1 MIFLDV
7 NNDFSKLLID
17 NVNNDEKQDLT
28 AEERMQLIAKA
39 TLDKRLNARD
49 LKLYNYIICYEYLGF
64 TQEEISELLDLS
76 RSNINKSL
84 EKLAA
89 FNYIEKKEVKAE
101 GETRKKMTYIPK
113 GLGQTG
119 FINCSS
125 DAIIR
130 ALNVS
135 NVMDSKL
142 KYNYCSV
149 EELKN
154 SRLRIDEYKNC
165 INIIEENYNSEDEYA
180 RDKAYSLVKSFSTS
194 SKKGDAINNLKG
206 RIEDVR
212 KEINDTQVMSRKL
225 NQFSNSLKSNLLNE
239 DAVQAVLSNECAKVI
254 LFLDR
259 AVDENFINFKE
270 KYLDNYIRF
279 VCAFTDL
286 SKNEDFFKLY
296 YENKKPELS
305 FSQMI
310 KLLGFNHREVP
321 RVRQGVI
328 EYIKLNFRT
337 FIESIDKTKL
347 TENAKSLLAEIEK
360 LADECIVSDAVYN
373 TKEIALILYITE
385 QKRSIKIDTGLS
397 FDAFVELY
405 NPDLLQ
411 TIKEL
416 ERAKSDNYELKKKYN
431 VC

>member
-1 MIFLDV
+1 MIFLDI
-7 NNDFSKLLID
+7 NKDFSKMLID

-89 FNYIEKKEVKAE
+89 FNYIEKKEVEAE
-101 GETRKKMTYIPK
+101 YETRKKMTYIPK

-119 FINCSS
+119 FISCSS

-154 SRLRIDEYKNC
+154 FKLRIDEYKNC
-165 INIIEENYNSEDEYA
+165 INIIEEHYNDEDEYA
-180 RDKAYSLVKSFSTS
+180 RKKAYSLVESFSTS
-194 SKKGDAINNLKG
+194 LKKDDALKNLRC
-206 RIEDVR
+206 RIEDIE
-212 KEINDTQVMSRKL
+212 KEINDTQVMTRKL
-225 NQFSNSLKSNLLNE
+225 NQFSNSLKSNVLNE
-239 DAVQAVLSNECAKVI
+239 EAVQVVLSNEDAKVI

-259 AVDENFINFKE
+259 VADENFMNFKE
-270 KYLDNYIRF
+270 KYLDDYIKF
-279 VCAFTDL
+279 TCAFTDL
-286 SKNEDFFKLY
+286 TENEDFFKLY
-296 YENKKPELS
+296 YENKKTKLS

-310 KLLGFNHREVP
+310 KMLGFNHREVP
-321 RVRQGVI
+321 HVRQRAIRYI
-328 EYIKLNFRT
+328 EFKFGT
-337 FIESIDKTKL
+337 FIESIDKSRLTK
-347 TENAKSLLAEIEK
+347 NAKSLLAEIEK
-360 LADECIVSDAVYN
+360 LADKCIVSDAIYN

-385 QKRSIKIDTGLS
+385 QKYSIKSATSLS

-411 TIKEL
+411 TIEEL
-416 ERAKSDNYELKKKYN
+416 ERAKKKSNNK
-431 VC
+431 